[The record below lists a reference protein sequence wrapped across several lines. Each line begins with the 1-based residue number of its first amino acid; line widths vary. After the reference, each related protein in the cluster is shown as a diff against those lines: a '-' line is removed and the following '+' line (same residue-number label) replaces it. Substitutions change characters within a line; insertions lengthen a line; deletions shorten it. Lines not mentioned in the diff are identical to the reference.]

1 MKQIAGIDTNQFKIL
16 IVDDIPLNLILL
28 EKMLKAYEFQ
38 LVKANNG
45 REALE
50 LIQETQDTP
59 EAFDM
64 AIVDLM
70 MPDIDGYQV
79 IETVRKGC
87 FNNEFKIENMTK
99 EQFPIVILSGMNFND
114 DVARG
119 LEIGANEFLTKPV
132 VMERLYTTVTNQL
145 TKLVESGNY
154 HKA

>member
-59 EAFDM
+59 ETFDM

-79 IETVRKGC
+79 IEAVRKGC
-87 FNNEFKIENMTK
+87 FNDEFKIENMTK

-132 VMERLYTTVTNQL
+132 VMERLYTTVTDQL

>member
-87 FNNEFKIENMTK
+87 FNDEFKIENMTK

-132 VMERLYTTVTNQL
+132 VMERLYTTVTDQL